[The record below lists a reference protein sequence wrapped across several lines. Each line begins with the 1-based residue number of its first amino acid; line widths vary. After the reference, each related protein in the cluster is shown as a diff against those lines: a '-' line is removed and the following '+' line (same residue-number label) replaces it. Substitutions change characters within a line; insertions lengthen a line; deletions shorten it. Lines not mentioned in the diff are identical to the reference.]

1 MFNTMVVGD
10 LFEETDDWVNDE
22 EAQTFTQIED
32 LIREFIVNNG
42 KRPTKL
48 YVSDSE
54 DNQSYLLWFGKSFN
68 LETERTKKT
77 TYLE

>member
-32 LIREFIVNNG
+32 LIR
-42 KRPTKL
+42 
-48 YVSDSE
+48 
-54 DNQSYLLWFGKSFN
+54 
-68 LETERTKKT
+68 
-77 TYLE
+77 

>member
-32 LIREFIVNNG
+32 LIRQFIIKNN
-42 KRPTKL
+42 KL
-48 YVSDSE
+48 YLNVTDLSQIGSIDDIIVG
-54 DNQSYLLWFGKSFN
+54 DN
-68 LETERTKKT
+68 ERPKLKWDDLSWDKT
-77 TYLE
+77 